1 MALKRS
7 ILSASIIVS
16 ALLIG
21 CMPEGKY
28 IVARVGNRAITLS
41 EFEKDFARGRAENII
56 KSATMELKRNHLQKM
71 IEKRLKIIQA
81 YKRGYDRDKEI
92 LEKVKRAEKKDVY
105 FNCVQREVIDKQ
117 VSEAE
122 IREVYKYHNI
132 EIKVRH
138 ILLKMSPNPTQE
150 EERQTLRKA
159 HQILKRIRAG
169 EDFAEL
175 ARQYSQDQNTLKKG
189 GDLGY
194 IRWGWMPREFDK
206 VAFNMKVGQVS
217 QPVKTQWGYH
227 IIKVE
232 DRRVFPPKDYEQEK
246 SRIKKLLLRTLKK
259 RQLQEYFDKYLE
271 EIKRQ
276 YKVRYYADNIKLFAT
291 RLSQASEK
299 WKRSKKKGT
308 SGRFQQFSEVS
319 EEDKKLILVASRI
332 GRITIGDVIDII
344 EREYPPQGQP
354 QLANEQGIRRWLDR
368 RLRRDLIS
376 DRGYKKRLHKRKE
389 IQRGL
394 RWYKESLMLYKIQKE
409 EVDDKIKITE
419 QQMRDYFE
427 KNRAKY
433 KNPEKVHVQEIL
445 VKDGKL
451 AKDIAR
457 RAKAGE
463 DFTELAKKYNQREV
477 SKKKNGDLGYISRGA
492 YGKVGEVAFTM
503 EVGQIAGPIPIGNRW
518 LSIIKVLDKKE
529 ERLKTFDE
537 VKDLV
542 KADLSRELV
551 KRRTAQ
557 WIEEIKKHVKV
568 RIYDQVLKKAFK
580 RRLNR

>member
-1 MALKRS
+1 MAFKRS
-7 ILSASIIVS
+7 ILSAGVIVI
-16 ALLIG
+16 AFLIG
-21 CMPEGKY
+21 CMPEGRQ
-28 IVARVGNRAITLS
+28 IVARVGNEAITLA
-41 EFEKDFARGRAENII
+41 EFEKDFARGRAENIV
-56 KSATMELKRNHLQKM
+56 KSASMDLKRNHLQKM
-71 IEKRLKIIQA
+71 IERRLKIIEA
-81 YKRGYDRDKEI
+81 YRRGYDRDEEI
-92 LEKVKRAEKKDVY
+92 LEKVKRAEKRNVY
-105 FNCVQREVIDKQ
+105 SDCIQREVIDKQ
-117 VSEAE
+117 ISEAE
-122 IREVYKYHNI
+122 IREVYKYHNV

-159 HQILKRIRAG
+159 QQILKRIRAG
-169 EDFAEL
+169 EDFVEL
-175 ARQYSQDQNTLKKG
+175 VKQFSQDQNTIKKG

-194 IRWGWMPREFDK
+194 IRWGWMPREFNK

-217 QPVKTQWGYH
+217 EPVRTQWGYH
-227 IIKVE
+227 IIKLE

-246 SRIKKLLLRTLKK
+246 SRIKKLLLKTMKK
-259 RQLQEYFDKYLE
+259 RQLQEYFDKYVE

-276 YKVRYYADNIKLFAT
+276 YKVRYYPDNIKLFAT

-299 WKRSKKKGT
+299 WKRSKKKGA
-308 SGRFQQFSEVS
+308 SSRFQQFSEVT
-319 EEDKKLILVASRI
+319 EEDKKLVLVTSRI

-368 RLRRDLIS
+368 RLRQDLIS
-376 DRGYKKRLHKRKE
+376 DKGYKKRLHKRKE
-389 IQRGL
+389 IQNGL
-394 RWYKESLMLYKIQKE
+394 KWYKESLMLHKIQKE

-433 KNPEKVHVQEIL
+433 KNPAKVHVQEIL
-445 VKDGKL
+445 VKDEKL

-463 DFTELAKKYNQREV
+463 DFTELARKYNQREV

-503 EVGQIAGPIPIGNRW
+503 EVGQISDPIPIGNRW
-518 LSIIKVLDKKE
+518 LSIIKILDKKE

-537 VKDLV
+537 AKDLV
-542 KADLSRELV
+542 KADLRRELI
-551 KRRTAQ
+551 KKRTAQ

-568 RIYDQVLKKAFK
+568 RIYSEVLKKAFK
-580 RRLNR
+580 GRLNR